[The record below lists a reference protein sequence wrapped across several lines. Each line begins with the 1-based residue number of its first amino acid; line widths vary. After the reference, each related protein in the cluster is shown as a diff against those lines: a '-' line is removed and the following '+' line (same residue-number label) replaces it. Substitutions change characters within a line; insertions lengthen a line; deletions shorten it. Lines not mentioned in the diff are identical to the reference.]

1 MEGGGR
7 GRRTRNAPLNAGMN
21 PPNGVVFNYW
31 LKDATDS
38 SKVTISIFV
47 KKRTL
52 IKTFSKDAKE
62 ENNKLEF
69 TAGMNQ
75 FVWDMFYPPAE
86 KLDGL
91 ILWNGNVEG
100 PKVAPGTYTARFA
113 YGKDSVDISFDIK
126 GDPNYAM
133 TESDYDAQVG
143 MLLQIRDKFSEV
155 QKAIKNIRSIRT
167 QINDFTGKI
176 DVKTYKEIKEAADT
190 INKQIT
196 KIEEALYQTKSKSG
210 QDVLNFPIR
219 LNDKISGL
227 YDVASSGYQPPSRQV
242 KEAFADL
249 SAQADT
255 QLNKLNKIMTEDVKA
270 LNKMIND
277 KQLPVIGLTSQQDKK

>member
-7 GRRTRNAPLNAGMN
+7 GRRNRDTPHNAGMN

-31 LKDATDS
+31 LKEATDS
-38 SKVTISIFV
+38 SKVTISVFD
-47 KKRTL
+47 KNRAL
-52 IKTFSKDAKE
+52 IKTFSKNAKE
-62 ENNKLEF
+62 DNNKLEF

-100 PKVAPGTYTARFA
+100 PKVAPGTYTARFE
-113 YGKDSVDISFDIK
+113 YGKDSVDIQFEIK

-167 QINDFTGKI
+167 QLTDFLSRI
-176 DVKTYKEIKEAADT
+176 DVKNNKEIKAAADT
-190 INKQIT
+190 ISKQLT
-196 KIEEALYQTKSKSG
+196 SIEEALYQTKSKSG

-227 YDVASSGYQPPSRQV
+227 YDVAASGYHTPSRQV
-242 KEAFADL
+242 KEAFTDL

-255 QLNKLNKIMTEDVKA
+255 QLNRLNKIMTEDVKA
-270 LNKMIND
+270 LNKLIND
-277 KQLPVIGLTSQQDKK
+277 KQLPVIGLTNPSDKK